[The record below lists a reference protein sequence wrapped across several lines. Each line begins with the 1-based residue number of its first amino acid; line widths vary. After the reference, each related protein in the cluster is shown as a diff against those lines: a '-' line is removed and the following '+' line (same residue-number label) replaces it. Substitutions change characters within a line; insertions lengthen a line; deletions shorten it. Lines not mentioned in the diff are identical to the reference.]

1 VYSII
6 RTKESHT
13 TFVQEHK
20 QSSKSMDGKMGD
32 EYLKLDF
39 SPFSLKRMKIRLRA
53 VSGAIKNKSSFHE
66 NLGGD

>member
-1 VYSII
+1 
-6 RTKESHT
+6 
-13 TFVQEHK
+13 
-20 QSSKSMDGKMGD
+20 MDGKMGD